1 MLPPDFSVQI
11 ASPCV
16 RRHNWEGRYLIFP
29 VHINEMLC
37 TCLTGKKKKTTTIR
51 LLHNNVRPRK
61 LFLKSGNRPACCS
74 YCFFFTICY
83 YYYERVGGSC
93 LKLLSETT
101 PKKTLKGF
109 HLFSNQRGCPC
120 FLEGLLPHS
129 LPDDAS
135 TALVPFYM
143 YLMKGGSAEAPL
155 ILHACIQ

>member
-1 MLPPDFSVQI
+1 MYRLHLPAFVVTIGKAVILFFQCI
-11 ASPCV
+11 
-16 RRHNWEGRYLIFP
+16 
-29 VHINEMLC
+29 
-37 TCLTGKKKKTTTIR
+37 LTKCSALVLQEKKKKPTTIR

-120 FLEGLLPHS
+120 FLEGLLPRS

>member
-1 MLPPDFSVQI
+1 M
-11 ASPCV
+11 
-16 RRHNWEGRYLIFP
+16 
-29 VHINEMLC
+29 
-37 TCLTGKKKKTTTIR
+37 
-51 LLHNNVRPRK
+51 
-61 LFLKSGNRPACCS
+61 LFLL
-74 YCFFFTICY
+74 FFFTICY

-120 FLEGLLPHS
+120 FLEGLLPCS

>member
-1 MLPPDFSVQI
+1 MYRLHLPAFVVTIGKAVILFFQCI
-11 ASPCV
+11 
-16 RRHNWEGRYLIFP
+16 
-29 VHINEMLC
+29 
-37 TCLTGKKKKTTTIR
+37 LTKCSALVLQEKKKKPTTIR

-61 LFLKSGNRPACCS
+61 LLSEVNRPACCS

-120 FLEGLLPHS
+120 FLEGLLPCS